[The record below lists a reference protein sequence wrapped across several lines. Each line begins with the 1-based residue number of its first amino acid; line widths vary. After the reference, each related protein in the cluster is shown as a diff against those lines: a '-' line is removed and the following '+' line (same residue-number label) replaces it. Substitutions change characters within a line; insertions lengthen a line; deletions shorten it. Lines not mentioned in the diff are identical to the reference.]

1 LRERAQRSGL
11 ILAPLDLPG
20 LQRRRRGQQ
29 DRHHTVVAGDIA
41 HFATFAID
49 DHFDSSRLPRT
60 LERGSDNK
68 SRLPLLVAAAEPPV
82 RTPAANSPSVTPAAT
97 SGSVTPV
104 VTDGSVTPATA
115 SGSIVAAT
123 PAGSIA
129 AATASGRQ
137 SSKGRGPTF
146 LIHGEP
152 DGSWLARPEGS
163 IRHLSD
169 GRLVRGWNDV
179 NTLRREWRAQAHW
192 SGDDHVRF
200 VAEFGDPR

>member
-1 LRERAQRSGL
+1 
-11 ILAPLDLPG
+11 
-20 LQRRRRGQQ
+20 
-29 DRHHTVVAGDIA
+29 
-41 HFATFAID
+41 
-49 DHFDSSRLPRT
+49 
-60 LERGSDNK
+60 
-68 SRLPLLVAAAEPPV
+68 LLVAAAEPPV

>member
-1 LRERAQRSGL
+1 
-11 ILAPLDLPG
+11 
-20 LQRRRRGQQ
+20 
-29 DRHHTVVAGDIA
+29 
-41 HFATFAID
+41 
-49 DHFDSSRLPRT
+49 
-60 LERGSDNK
+60 
-68 SRLPLLVAAAEPPV
+68 LLVAAAEPPA

-104 VTDGSVTPATA
+104 VTDGSVTPVATDGSAIPATATGSIVAATPAGSIVAATA